1 MVNGYALGGGLE
13 LAMACHLRVAAD
25 NARLGQP
32 EVNLGLIPGFGGTQ
46 RLLRLAGRAAT
57 LELCLLG
64 TPIDAARALQLGLV
78 NRVVPAADLE
88 SETMKLAAQLA
99 SAAPLALRGVLD
111 AVVLGGECGIE
122 EGLQF
127 ETAQFAL
134 LFASEDMREG
144 TDAFLMAQATS
155 SRTAEP
161 RPAMAPSTE
170 SDRRTGCTAPTVA
183 GAVARERPRWRLAGR
198 PDGLRPQ
205 DDDEDAPIAETQA
218 RHRGAWAARERHR
231 ARESRLAGRAA
242 EARRATFGPEASGH
256 HQRFAGRAGVGGCS
270 ARSRRCR
277 APQDRPCPRPP
288 PRRAGAMRV
297 HAQPETSGMS
307 VRKSDGGRRRAG
319 QGGRACDEVRRR
331 QAGRPTQEERR
342 AAGRPDEGRRDR
354 GDVRAPAGAQPASDH
369 RAGIHHAVRVAGRGD
384 PVGAGHRRQR

>member
-1 MVNGYALGGGLE
+1 MTASPVLSRDADGVRVLTIDRPDKLNALNRQTLEALDAAFAAAGEDPAVRAVVLTGSGGKAFVAGADIAEMNALTAIEGREFSLLGQRLMRRIERLPKPVIAMVNGYALGGGLE

-25 NARLGQP
+25 SARLGQP

-64 TPIDAARALQLGLV
+64 TPIDAGRALQLGLV

-144 TDAFLMAQATS
+144 TDAFLAK
-155 SRTAEP
+155 RK
-161 RPAMAPSTE
+161 
-170 SDRRTGCTAPTVA
+170 
-183 GAVARERPRWRLAGR
+183 
-198 PDGLRPQ
+198 PQ
-205 DDDEDAPIAETQA
+205 FQN
-218 RHRGAWAARERHR
+218 R
-231 ARESRLAGRAA
+231 
-242 EARRATFGPEASGH
+242 
-256 HQRFAGRAGVGGCS
+256 
-270 ARSRRCR
+270 
-277 APQDRPCPRPP
+277 
-288 PRRAGAMRV
+288 
-297 HAQPETSGMS
+297 
-307 VRKSDGGRRRAG
+307 
-319 QGGRACDEVRRR
+319 
-331 QAGRPTQEERR
+331 
-342 AAGRPDEGRRDR
+342 
-354 GDVRAPAGAQPASDH
+354 
-369 RAGIHHAVRVAGRGD
+369 
-384 PVGAGHRRQR
+384 